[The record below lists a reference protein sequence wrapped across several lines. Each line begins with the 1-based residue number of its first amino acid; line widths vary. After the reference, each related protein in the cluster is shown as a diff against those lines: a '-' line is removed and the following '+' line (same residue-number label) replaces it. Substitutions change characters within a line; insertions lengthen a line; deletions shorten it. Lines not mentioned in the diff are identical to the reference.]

1 MSSHNDFL
9 RKTDG
14 LLNCLIDVLH
24 TGLDKIS
31 HLLDDDLK
39 KEVEEAKK
47 TGDYNKLQKILED
60 VRSKHNKS

>member
-14 LLNCLIDVLH
+14 LLNRLIDVLH

-39 KEVEEAKK
+39 KEVELAKK
-47 TGDYNKLQKILED
+47 TNDYNKLQKILED
-60 VRSKHNKS
+60 ARSKHNKS